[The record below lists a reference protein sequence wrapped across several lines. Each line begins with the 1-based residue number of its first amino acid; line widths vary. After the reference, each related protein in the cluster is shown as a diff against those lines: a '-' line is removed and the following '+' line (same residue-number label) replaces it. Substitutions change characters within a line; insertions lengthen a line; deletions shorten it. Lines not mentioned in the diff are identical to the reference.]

1 MTASGSMITDV
12 HAHHFSREL
21 LGFLGRAGI
30 PLAAG
35 RGALRTRSPIPMLPF
50 EARLPMM
57 AEAGVGRQILSS
69 ALCAYALDP
78 ALGREG
84 ARLVNDELARFCAD
98 RREQFSFWAALPL
111 PHVEPS
117 LAEIARAFDE
127 LGALGV
133 ILHCSCLGDSIARA
147 EFDPVYAELDR
158 RHAVVFL
165 HPCQD
170 GIGSR
175 ALNDWSLTVCAG
187 ASFEDTV
194 AALHLIARQVPR
206 RFPKLRFIVPH
217 FGGLLPT
224 LLARLDGQMPQDDFA
239 EPPSATARRFFY
251 DTVGWGSKPALL
263 AAVAAFGA
271 GQLVPGSDYPV
282 LLPSES
288 YAQTFAHVREAG
300 LPESD
305 VDRILY
311 RNAPKLLGLAR

>member
-1 MTASGSMITDV
+1 VITDV
-12 HAHHFSREL
+12 HAHHFAREL
-21 LGFLGRAGI
+21 LRFLADAQI
-30 PLAAG
+30 PLAPG
-35 RGALRTRSPIPMLPF
+35 GARRTRSPVPMLPF

-69 ALCAYALDP
+69 ALCAYTPDKG
-78 ALGREG
+78 LGAQG
-84 ARLVNDELARFCAD
+84 ARLVNDDFAHICRDQPA
-98 RREQFSFWAALPL
+98 QFSFWAALPL
-111 PHVEPS
+111 PHVDAS

-127 LGALGV
+127 LGAIGM
-133 ILHCSCLGDSIARA
+133 ILHCSCLGESIARA
-147 EFDPVYAELDR
+147 EFDPIYAELDR
-158 RHAVVFL
+158 RRAVVFL

-175 ALNDWSLTVCAG
+175 AVNEWDLTVCAG

-206 RFPKLRFIVPH
+206 RFPNVRFIVPH

-224 LLARLDGQMPQDDFA
+224 LLARLDGQMVQDDFA

-271 GQLVPGSDYPV
+271 EQLVPGSDYPV
-282 LLPSES
+282 LLPWES
-288 YAQTFAHVREAG
+288 YAQTFAHVREAE
-300 LPESD
+300 LPESA

-311 RNAPKLLGLAR
+311 RNAPALLGLAR